1 MGKLQTERFRA
12 FHRARGEAYRWL
24 KASRTDN
31 PRGVPTA
38 ERDGRIYVEGFVDP
52 RWKALVHQTDVAY
65 EDKDF
70 GLIAKG
76 TAAISVMPDETFLAR
91 LDRVI
96 LTERRLLSRVL
107 VTRGAGQTDK
117 LILTPVVSLVS
128 VRHNSTVYVAGTHYK
143 LTGDS
148 VEWLNGHGPAEAE
161 KYTVEYTY
169 HPTYV
174 FIGSDRA
181 PRAGD
186 AGLLPQRGA
195 LLLHRPSE

>member
-1 MGKLQTERFRA
+1 MGRLQTERFRA
-12 FHRARGEAYRWL
+12 FHRARGESYRWL

-31 PRGVPTA
+31 PRGVGAA

-52 RWKALVHQTDVAY
+52 SWKALIHQTDVAY
-65 EDKDF
+65 EDKEF

-96 LTERRLLSRVL
+96 LTERRLLSRAL
-107 VTRGAGQTDK
+107 VSRGAGLTDK
-117 LILTPVVSLVS
+117 LAFAPVVLLVA
-128 VRHNSTVYVAGTHYK
+128 VRKNTTEYAPGTDYK
-143 LTGDS
+143 LTGDT
-148 VEWLNGHGPAEAE
+148 VEWLNGHGPGEGE
-161 KYTVEYTY
+161 KYSVEYTY
-169 HPTYV
+169 CPTYV

-195 LLLHRPSE
+195 LLLWQPG